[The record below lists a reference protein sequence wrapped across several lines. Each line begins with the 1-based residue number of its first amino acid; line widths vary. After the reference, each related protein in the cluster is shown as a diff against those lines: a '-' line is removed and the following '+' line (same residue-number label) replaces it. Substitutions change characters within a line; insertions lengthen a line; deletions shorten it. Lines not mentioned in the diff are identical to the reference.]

1 MNKISIILLF
11 ICLLL
16 AGCNSDTIDTPLYEG
31 KSLVIG
37 VIGDAPNIR
46 EKNVDFKKITFN
58 QLVDQNLS
66 PDYDAIIIMKENL
79 TEAAN
84 QRYAKVYKYAGIPF
98 FFMESKKS
106 YLPFINEEM
115 SYEDVPDLKSGNYAT
130 GYFQSGKAYQYW
142 GYGLYNDKVNEPN
155 IENVYTRIFTTIEL
169 L

>member
-11 ICLLL
+11 ICLIL
-16 AGCNSDTIDTPLYEG
+16 AGCNSYTIDTPRYEG

-37 VIGDAPNIR
+37 VIGDSPNIR

-58 QLVDQNLS
+58 QLEDQNLS
-66 PDYDAIIIMKENL
+66 PDFDAIIIMKEHL

-84 QRYAKVYKYAGIPF
+84 QKYAKVYKNAGIPF

-115 SYEDVPDLKSGNYAT
+115 SYDDVPDLTSDNYAT
-130 GYFQSGKAYQYW
+130 GYFQSGKEYQYW
-142 GYGLYNDKVNEPN
+142 GYGLYNDKTNELN
-155 IENVYTRIFTTIEL
+155 IEDVYTRIFTTIEFL
-169 L
+169 